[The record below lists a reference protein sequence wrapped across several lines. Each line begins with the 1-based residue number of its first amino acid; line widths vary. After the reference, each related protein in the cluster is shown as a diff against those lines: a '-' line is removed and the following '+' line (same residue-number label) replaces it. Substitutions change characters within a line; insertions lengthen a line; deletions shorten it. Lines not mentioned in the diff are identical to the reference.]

1 MMMRKLFG
9 ILLCLFAVIAAS
21 AQGITGDWGGTLKA
35 GPQLLKIVFHI
46 SAADSGYVVTMD
58 SPDQGAFGLSASSVE
73 YRESEL
79 SVKWD
84 RLKAAFNGKVEGD
97 SLKGIFVQGI
107 FPLALNLGR
116 GDYALRRPQEPK
128 PPFPYRSEEV
138 TVYNNQDS
146 ATLAGTLTL
155 PEGKGP
161 FPAVVLV
168 TGSGAQ
174 NRDEELMGHK
184 PFAVI
189 ADYLTRRGIAVLRCD
204 DRGVGGSTGDFAAA
218 TTEDFTRD
226 ALSAFDY
233 LRIRPEIARKKVGVL
248 GHSEGGT
255 ISFMCAAA
263 NPEIAFVISLAGAAA
278 RGDSLLLTQNR
289 AILKAQGA
297 PDSAADA
304 YVDVLR
310 DIFRLQE
317 LFPVEYLQAHSD
329 SLAKVLFPV
338 GPRGSLPI
346 PMRQNA
352 MTVLTMRQEAW
363 MRYFK
368 RNDPKPYIL
377 ATRCPVLAL
386 NGTKDVQV
394 DAAINLGLI
403 RQYAAESGN
412 KRVTTK
418 AYEGLNH
425 LFQHAVTGS
434 PNEYAQIEETISPEV
449 LADIAAWILEITR

>member
-1 MMMRKLFG
+1 MKKVFG
-9 ILLCLFAVIAAS
+9 TLLCLFAWIAAH
-21 AQGITGDWGGTLKA
+21 AQDVTGDWGGTLKA
-35 GPQLLKIVFHI
+35 GPQSLKIVLRV
-46 SAADSGYVVTMD
+46 SAVDSGYAVTMD
-58 SPDQGAFGLSASSVE
+58 SPDQGAFGLSASSAE
-73 YRESEL
+73 YREPEL

-97 SLKGIFVQGI
+97 SLKGIFVQGM
-107 FPLALNLGR
+107 FPLALNMGR
-116 GDYALRRPQEPK
+116 GDYALCRPQESK

-138 TVYNNQDS
+138 TVYNSEDS
-146 ATLAGTLTL
+146 VTLAGTLTL

-204 DRGVGGSTGDFAAA
+204 DRGVGQSTGDFAMA
-218 TTEDFTRD
+218 TSEDFTRD
-226 ALSAFDY
+226 VLAAFDF
-233 LRIRPEIARKKVGVL
+233 LTKRPEIARKKIGIL

-255 ISFMCAAA
+255 IVFMAAA
-263 NPEIAFVISLAGAAA
+263 QNPKIAFVISLSGAAA

-297 PDSAADA
+297 PDSAASA
-304 YVDVLR
+304 YMDVLR

-338 GPRGSLPI
+338 GPRAASLPVSV
-346 PMRQNA
+346 RQNA
-352 MTVLTMRQEAW
+352 MTVLVTPQEPW
-363 MRYFK
+363 MIFFK
-368 RNDPKPYIL
+368 QNDPKPYIL

-403 RQYAAESGN
+403 RQYATESGN
-412 KRVTTK
+412 KQVTVK